1 VTADQASGQAVQQA
15 ERWALGRPGTQAAE
29 RRREAVRRILAG
41 APLDVV
47 RRQLRL
53 NTSDERLVAGYM
65 KREHPW
71 LAVVLFPCV
80 VYDDDPFCPG
90 VSPHPAAPTPDRVL
104 LGWCAEDPG
113 EGRLIAHTCECVMTS
128 YQLLGYGGLY
138 RVCRTTL
145 PRLNVPG
152 VSFAGGWRRREAEEW
167 WRRLLSGQ
175 AR

>member
-1 VTADQASGQAVQQA
+1 VTTDQAVPHAAAWV
-15 ERWALGRPGTQAAE
+15 WGRAGTKAAD
-29 RRREAVRRILAG
+29 RRQEAVRRILAG

-53 NTSDERLVAGYM
+53 STADERLVAGYM
-65 KREHPW
+65 MWEYPW
-71 LAVVLFPCV
+71 LAVVLFPSV
-80 VYDDDPFCPG
+80 GDDDPFCPG

-104 LGWCAEDPG
+104 LGWCGEDPG
-113 EGRLIAHTCECVMTS
+113 QGRFIAHTCECVMTS

-145 PRLNVPG
+145 PRVNVPG